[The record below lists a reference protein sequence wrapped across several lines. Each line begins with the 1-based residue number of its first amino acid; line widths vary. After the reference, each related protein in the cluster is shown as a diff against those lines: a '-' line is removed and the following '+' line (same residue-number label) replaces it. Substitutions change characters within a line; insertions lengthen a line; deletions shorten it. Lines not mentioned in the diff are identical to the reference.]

1 MFFKESSMN
10 IETTSV
16 DVGTM
21 YEAVEVSTIPDQH
34 NEEYVKYEVIPEVS
48 SGDPGDLDVDSSA
61 HPEMNKYQ
69 DE

>member
-1 MFFKESSMN
+1 MFLKESSMN

-34 NEEYVKYEVIPEVS
+34 NEEYVKY
-48 SGDPGDLDVDSSA
+48 
-61 HPEMNKYQ
+61 
-69 DE
+69 